1 MRKSRSL
8 RIVLQNFNKIISAT
22 SLRST
27 TSLSVCPSS
36 ITSLLGRTLS
46 NNNNNNVCPKDSSS
60 SWVMQKKE
68 YHSNRF
74 ILNSSVSSSEKGA
87 DYLTSKS
94 ISLGVDESG
103 IPLSQSFLKPT
114 ISYEEFIS
122 KCRAMELGEV
132 QATTENVNDLY
143 LYVKYDRISGLSHC
157 SREQIE
163 GLYKYAF
170 LNCYRFESSFDR
182 SLCAQG
188 LYDKL
193 MEILFQRELKEFD
206 LSLLEGKNKVHLKP
220 EDVIPVTFNDTD
232 LYVILID
239 IYSENNF
246 PEQTFELFESM
257 KKHFHILHKQEEIL
271 QGLASAMDDD
281 GADTVIHENSSSQRS
296 DTSRESEEIEDSSE
310 IIIDP
315 DHVDEVLKIELEH
328 IYEDPVEELASSS
341 QKPVENPSHISVL
354 DDPNDTDVLVPNFPR
369 LNSRAFNQL
378 IDACAGI
385 GRIKDVYQI
394 LQFMISNNIEMT
406 TDTLNK
412 AIKACIPS
420 GSSYEALRLF
430 DMIRENSGL
439 TVKPDIETCK
449 LLLRT
454 CYEARD
460 EHSYKDIYEGM
471 KRMIINN
478 ETGVTEGQY
487 ESELLMDY
495 LTCKCATATNDNCS
509 ECLKLLEDF
518 EAKTG
523 GKLSIDFYNQVL
535 QACARVGDKKTAL
548 KILEKTLR
556 EYTASQED
564 TSQDKNTYTLP
575 NMDTFN
581 GALKTLS
588 YDGDL
593 RTGDL
598 YKHLRKLCKDIFK
611 PNTETF
617 NAIIAAEINRGD
629 IMKAK
634 KILREMRARGLIP
647 NTTTFNQLFYG
658 YYKTDWEHHMK
669 EFREKERA
677 SIFKAY
683 YEKWEK
689 EQAKLH
695 SMHDEQ
701 QPTLSNSDDAQRAI
715 EELLFTSSELKFD
728 NPDEEHSNK

>member
-1 MRKSRSL
+1 MRKSL
-8 RIVLQNFNKIISAT
+8 YLQIVWQNFNKIT
-22 SLRST
+22 SSRST
-27 TSLSVCPSS
+27 TSLSVCSSS
-36 ITSLLGRTLS
+36 IISHILRRTSS
-46 NNNNNNVCPKDSSS
+46 NNNPKIADDSS
-60 SWVMQKKE
+60 WLMQKKE
-68 YHSNRF
+68 YHSNRC
-74 ILNSSVSSSEKGA
+74 ILNASSASSTSESGK

-122 KCRAMELGEV
+122 KCRAMELGELE
-132 QATTENVNDLY
+132 ATSENVNDLY

-157 SREQIE
+157 SREQLE

-182 SLCAQG
+182 SLCAQS
-188 LYDKL
+188 LFDKL

-239 IYSENNF
+239 IYSENKF

-257 KKHFHILHKQEEIL
+257 KKHFQILHKQEEIL

-281 GADTVIHENSSSQRS
+281 GADTDNATPSSSS
-296 DTSRESEEIEDSSE
+296 TTSREMDEIDESSGIVINPE
-310 IIIDP
+310 
-315 DHVDEVLKIELEH
+315 HVDDVLKIELEH
-328 IYEDPVEELASSS
+328 IYEDQADETSIL
-341 QKPVENPSHISVL
+341 QKTDEAPSYISVL
-354 DDPNDTDVLVPNFPR
+354 DAPEDPNDTDILVPNFPR
-369 LNSRAFNQL
+369 LNPRAFNQL

-385 GRIKDVYQI
+385 GRIKDIYQI
-394 LQFMISNNIEMT
+394 LQFMIANNIEMS

-420 GSSYEALRLF
+420 GSSYEALKLF
-430 DMIRENSGL
+430 DMIREKSEL

-449 LLLRT
+449 LLLNT
-454 CYEARD
+454 CYEAGD
-460 EHSYKDIYEGM
+460 EHNYKDIYEGM
-471 KRMIINN
+471 KRMIVNK

-495 LTCKCATATNDNCS
+495 LKCKCATAASENCS
-509 ECLKLLEDF
+509 ECLKLVEDF
-518 EAKTG
+518 ESKTG
-523 GKLSIDFYNQVL
+523 RKLSIDYYNQVL
-535 QACARVGDKKTAL
+535 QAAAKVGDKKTAL

-556 EYTASQED
+556 EYTASKEN
-564 TSQDKNTYTLP
+564 TSQAPSTYTLP

-581 GALKTLS
+581 GALKALS

-593 RTGDL
+593 RTVDL
-598 YKHLRKLCKDIFK
+598 YKHLRKLCRDLFH

-617 NAIIAAEINRGD
+617 NAIIAAEIKRGD

-634 KILREMRARGLIP
+634 KILREMRARGLAP
-647 NTTTFNQLFYG
+647 NATTFNQLFYG

-669 EFREKERA
+669 EFRERERT
-677 SIFKAY
+677 SVFKAY
-683 YEKWEK
+683 YERWEK
-689 EQAKLH
+689 EHATLANTQDDL
-695 SMHDEQ
+695 SDE
-701 QPTLSNSDDAQRAI
+701 AQKAI
-715 EELLFTSSELKFD
+715 EEIMFAPSTTDKDPTSK
-728 NPDEEHSNK
+728 